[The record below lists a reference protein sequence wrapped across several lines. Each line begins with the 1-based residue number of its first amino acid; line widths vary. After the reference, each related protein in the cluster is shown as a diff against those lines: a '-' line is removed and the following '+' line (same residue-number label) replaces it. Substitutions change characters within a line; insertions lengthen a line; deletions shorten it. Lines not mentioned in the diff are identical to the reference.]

1 MHGDWRRPR
10 DHVRAC
16 LGLGFSGS
24 LPSAATPDPKNSTLG
39 SYEFPH
45 TSPEWGSEGGRV
57 HGDWRR
63 PRDHEKAC
71 LGLGFSEPVP
81 RRRLLT
87 PGTPLWEAMSSAH
100 ASPERESRG
109 QEEAR

>member
-63 PRDHEKAC
+63 PRDHVRAC
-71 LGLGFSEPVP
+71 LGLGFSGSLPSAATPDP
-81 RRRLLT
+81 RNSTLGGYEFSSCF
-87 PGTPLWEAMSSAH
+87 PGA
-100 ASPERESRG
+100 
-109 QEEAR
+109 